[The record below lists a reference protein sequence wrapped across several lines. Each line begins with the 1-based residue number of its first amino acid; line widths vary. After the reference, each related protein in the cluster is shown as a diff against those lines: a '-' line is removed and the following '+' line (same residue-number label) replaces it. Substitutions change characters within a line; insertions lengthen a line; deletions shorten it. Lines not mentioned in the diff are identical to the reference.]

1 MSVEARAALL
11 LALAGACSA
20 APAAGGVAVEGSIG
34 VELRLFD
41 NPPTLP
47 GQRRHAGALVLNP
60 SFSATPG
67 ASGAWDVK
75 LSPYLRLDAAD
86 SASRYL
92 DLREASVRHRSP
104 KDLWRFGM
112 ETVHWGVV
120 ESNHLIDI
128 VNQLDPRADVDL
140 EAKLGQPL
148 VSYTRFLDRFGR
160 VELMWLPYHRPR
172 PLLGN
177 ESRQRLGP
185 VAQDPAPHG
194 LAPWRRTNDAAIR
207 WSGTLWDVD
216 VGVYGFSG
224 LSREPD
230 QLPSG
235 AERYRWIKQIGLN
248 AQWPVGSMLWKL
260 EAIHRRGHGKPFD
273 AYVVGGEYTFT
284 LPSGELGVLLETM
297 EDQRD
302 ASAPPTRF
310 ADAMFA
316 GVRFRF
322 NESGDS
328 ELLGGVLRDRASN
341 AWLHKLEFS
350 RRILPEVRLG
360 LIVRKIESDDESPYA
375 PLRDDSNLQLTLTHN
390 F

>member
-1 MSVEARAALL
+1 MSADVRAALL
-11 LALAGACSA
+11 LALAVACSA
-20 APAAGGVAVEGSIG
+20 APAAEGIALEGSVG

-41 NPPTLP
+41 HAPRLP
-47 GQRRHAGALVLNP
+47 GQRHHAGALVLNS
-60 SFSATPG
+60 SFTA
-67 ASGAWDVK
+67 AAGAWDFK

-104 KDLWRFGM
+104 QGLWRVGM

-120 ESNHLIDI
+120 ESNHLVDV
-128 VNQLDPRADVDL
+128 VNQLDPRADVDMK
-140 EAKLGQPL
+140 AKLGQPL

-177 ESRQRLGP
+177 ESRQRVGP
-185 VAQDPAPHG
+185 VARDPVPHG
-194 LAPWRRTNDAAIR
+194 LGSWRRTDDAAIR
-207 WSGTLWDVD
+207 WSGTLSDVD
-216 VGVYGFSG
+216 LGVYAFRG

-230 QLPSG
+230 EPSSG
-235 AERYRWIKQIGLN
+235 AESYRKITQFGLN

-260 EAIHRRGHGKPFD
+260 EAIHRRGHGKAFN
-273 AYVVGGEYTFT
+273 AYVVGGEYTFN
-284 LPSGELGVLLETM
+284 LPSGELGALLETM
-297 EDQRD
+297 RDRRD

-310 ADAMFA
+310 ADALFA
-316 GVRFRF
+316 GVRYRF

-328 ELLGGVLRDRASN
+328 ELLYGVLRDHASRAR
-341 AWLHKLEFS
+341 LHKLEFS
-350 RRILPEVRLG
+350 RRMLPKVRLG
-360 LIVRKIESDDESPYA
+360 LVVRKIESEDDSPYA
-375 PLRDDSNLQLTLTHN
+375 SLRDDSNLQLTLTLN